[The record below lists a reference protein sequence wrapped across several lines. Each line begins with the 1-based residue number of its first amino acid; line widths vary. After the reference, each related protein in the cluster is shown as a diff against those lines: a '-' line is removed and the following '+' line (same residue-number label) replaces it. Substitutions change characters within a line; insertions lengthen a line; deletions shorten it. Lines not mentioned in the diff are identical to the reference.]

1 MAPHTDEDIIEL
13 IEDSETT
20 AQPPQKPW
28 RILIVDDDDDV
39 HRVTR
44 FAINGNLKIL
54 NREVEFLSAYSA
66 KEAESILTR
75 ENDISMIL
83 LDCVMETE
91 TAGLDLVGRIRNNLQ
106 LKDVR
111 IVLRTGQPGY
121 APESK
126 VIAEY
131 DINDYHTK
139 SDLTSQR
146 LVTSITAALRSY
158 QQLRFVYDSGILFQK
173 IIAASNDLMSK
184 HDPEVFY
191 EAIITH
197 IRSFFAED
205 IDCLV
210 AVNNSGSDDTIKVK
224 AASTLYQDHLEQD
237 PTISADNDINLIVKL
252 AFENWQN
259 VFIKNVGA
267 LYIDAGEQQIVV
279 YLHAPAEI
287 LEFQQNLLFL
297 LTHNITLCAKNLRP
311 PVPK

>member
-1 MAPHTDEDIIEL
+1 MAPHTDEDIVQL

-44 FAINGNLKIL
+44 FAIHGNLKIL

-210 AVNNSGSDDTIKVK
+210 AVKNSGSDDRIKVK
-224 AASTLYQDHLEQD
+224 AASALYQDHLEQD
-237 PTISADNDINLIVKL
+237 PTISEDNDINLIVKL

-297 LTHNITLCAKNLRP
+297 LSHNITLCAKNLRP

>member
-13 IEDSETT
+13 IEDAETL
-20 AQPPQKPW
+20 PQSPVQPW
-28 RILIVDDDDDV
+28 RILIVDDDEDV
-39 HRVTR
+39 HQVTR
-44 FAINGNLKIL
+44 FAVNSNIEIL
-54 NREVEFLSAYSA
+54 NRKIEFLSAYSA
-66 KEAESILTR
+66 AEAESVLTR
-75 ENDISMIL
+75 ENDISLIL

-106 LKDVR
+106 LKDIR

-126 VIAEY
+126 VISEY

-146 LVTSITAALRSY
+146 LITTITAALRSY

-184 HDPEVFY
+184 HEPDSFY
-191 EAIITH
+191 RAIVTH
-197 IRSFFAED
+197 MRSFFSEG

-210 AVNNSGSDDTIKVK
+210 AVKEENNEGKFEPGVK
-224 AASTLYQDHLEQD
+224 AVSSSYEELLNSDVK
-237 PTISADNDINLIVKL
+237 TITDSDMNMMLNL

-259 VFIKNVGA
+259 VFIKNFGA
-267 LYIDAGEQQIVV
+267 IYVDAGHRKIAI
-279 YLHAPAEI
+279 YLHAPGEI
-287 LEFQQNLLFL
+287 TLYEQNLLFL
-297 LTHNITLCAKNLRP
+297 LSHNISLCAKNLD
-311 PVPK
+311 